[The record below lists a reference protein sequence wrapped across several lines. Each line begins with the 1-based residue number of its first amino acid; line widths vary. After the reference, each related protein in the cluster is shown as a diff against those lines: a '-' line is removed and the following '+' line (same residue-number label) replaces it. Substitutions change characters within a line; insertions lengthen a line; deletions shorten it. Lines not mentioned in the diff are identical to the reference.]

1 MEGVRM
7 VCGET
12 EEEKRQRGWALPL
25 ICEANRPNEPNGANE
40 RLLYFFA
47 SSIKTGTV
55 GEEDEELVVNK
66 RLTGLCRRNSYRNNT
81 CGLINCEECC

>member
-40 RLLYFFA
+40 RLLYFFTRGT
-47 SSIKTGTV
+47 IVRTV
-55 GEEDEELVVNK
+55 GEE
-66 RLTGLCRRNSYRNNT
+66 NN
-81 CGLINCEECC
+81 